1 MLPQITPDVNRF
13 YWKLQE
19 SLKGK
24 NADILKCFGLYR
36 ILLNSHLVEAGG
48 VEPPS
53 ENIPL
58 KPLHT

>member
-1 MLPQITPDVNRF
+1 MQETEISGEISTKMLKALPVKAFEKWLRIRYKQLILQIKDM
-13 YWKLQE
+13 
-19 SLKGK
+19 
-24 NADILKCFGLYR
+24 
-36 ILLNSHLVEAGG
+36 VEAGG